1 MPLQLAASKRRN
13 SRLLLPWLA
22 AAVPLV
28 CGAII
33 LSWEADRSLNTAA
46 VRTSQL
52 AIEQFEL
59 ILDNVAAAADA
70 VLPLSGQPCA
80 QVQPALLD
88 QVTRRPFVRSVN
100 LIDAGTLY
108 CSSLSGNVSEAVD
121 ALDYVDGQLWLLA
134 GNPVTPDR
142 GLLIYRATR
151 GQASVLSTVDGYHLS
166 NALRMMGSANAIT
179 LQVGPNWIEANGK
192 VHQGTAPVSAVA
204 HTQLKSARYPFSVVS
219 GFPAGARWTLIRE
232 QYIGMFSLLLL
243 IAAVAGGLC
252 RWAMSRSP
260 SRYQELQRALDAG
273 EFVPFFQ
280 PIVFSQGGAW
290 AGVEVLMRWQH
301 PREGLVRPDLF
312 IPYAE
317 DCGLIV
323 PMTRLLMKRTAQQLA
338 GCLDHLPVGFHV
350 GINITARHCQD
361 PALFDDCKAFL
372 EAFPQGRVAL
382 TLELTERELIQ
393 PCAEIHG
400 LFDRLRGLGVSIAI
414 DDFGTGQSSLSYLQQ
429 FKVDLLKIDQSFV
442 AMIGVNT
449 LSRHVLDSIIE
460 LSAKLGLQV
469 VAEGVETEEQRAYLA
484 ARDVKYL
491 QGYLFA
497 RPMPPTDF
505 ERALRQG

>member
-1 MPLQLAASKRRN
+1 MPLQLAASKRRF
-13 SRLLLPWLA
+13 SRRLLPWLA

-28 CGAII
+28 CGVLI
-33 LSWEADRSLNTAA
+33 LGWEADRSLNLAA
-46 VRTSQL
+46 KRTSQL
-52 AIEQFEL
+52 AMEQFEL
-59 ILDNVAAAADA
+59 ILDNVAAAADT
-70 VLPLSGQPCA
+70 VLPLAGQPCT

-100 LIDAGTLY
+100 LIQAGTLY
-108 CSSLSGNVSEAVD
+108 CSSLSGAVSEAVD
-121 ALDYVDGQLWLLA
+121 PRDYVDGQLWLLA

-142 GLLIYRATR
+142 GLLIYREVR
-151 GQASVLSTVDGYHLS
+151 DQGSVLSTVDGYHLA
-166 NALRMMGSANAIT
+166 NALRMMGSAQAIT

-192 VHQGTAPVSAVA
+192 VHPGAPPPAAVA
-204 HTQLKSARYPFSVVS
+204 YTQMKSARYPFSVAS
-219 GFPAGARWTLIRE
+219 GFAAGARWSLMAE
-232 QYIGMFSLLLL
+232 QYTGMFGLLLL
-243 IAAVAGGLC
+243 ISAVAGGLC
-252 RWAMSRSP
+252 HWAMGRSG
-260 SRYQELQRALDAG
+260 SRYQELQRALDAE
-273 EFVPFFQ
+273 EFVPFYQ
-280 PIVFSQGGAW
+280 PVVFSQGGGW

-323 PMTRLLMKRTAQQLA
+323 PMTRLLMRRTAQQLGA
-338 GCLDHLPVGFHV
+338 CLDRLPSGFHV
-350 GINITARHCQD
+350 GVNITARHCQD

-372 EAFPQGRVAL
+372 DAFPPGRIAL

-429 FKVDLLKIDQSFV
+429 FKVDFLKIDQSFV

-460 LSAKLGLQV
+460 LSAKLELQV

-484 ARDVKYL
+484 ARNVKYL

-497 RPMPPTDF
+497 RPMPAVDF
-505 ERALRQG
+505 EQALLRL